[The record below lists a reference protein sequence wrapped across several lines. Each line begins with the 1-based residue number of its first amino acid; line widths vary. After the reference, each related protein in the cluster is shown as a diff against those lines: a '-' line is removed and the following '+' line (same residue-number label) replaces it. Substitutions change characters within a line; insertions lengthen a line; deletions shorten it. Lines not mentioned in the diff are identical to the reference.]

1 MVTAS
6 MMEVILLVSAS
17 LSLLTSAII
26 FVYFRKMKE
35 ISRRYVEA
43 KDIVGH
49 VILSFKADLQKQGDR
64 IHSVSQAVKSLSS
77 ETRDSKM
84 FQEFRGELNGIR
96 DGLSSASDSVVKLSA
111 ETDELTKRVERLM
124 SQQLEDEKKIA
135 LLESS
140 RGKEAGVGERIEA
153 AIPIRKDTAL
163 SGLTD
168 TELRVLEILATEGAK
183 TANRIREEIGL
194 TREHTGRLMKSLYA
208 RGYAERRTDRLPYTY
223 RIKGEMLNILK
234 KSRTNSGPT

>member
-1 MVTAS
+1 
-6 MMEVILLVSAS
+6 MEVALLVSAS

-26 FVYFRKMKE
+26 FLYFRKMKE

-64 IHSVSQAVKSLSS
+64 ILSVSQAVASLSS
-77 ETRDSKM
+77 KTRGSKM

-96 DGLSSASDSVVKLSA
+96 DGFSSASDSVVRLSA
-111 ETDELTKRVERLM
+111 ETDELSKRVKQLM
-124 SQQLEDEKKIA
+124 SQQLEDEKKIV

-140 RGKEAGVGERIEA
+140 RGKEAGVGERIQA
-153 AIPIRKDTAL
+153 AIPIRRDTAL

-168 TELRVLEILATEGAK
+168 TELRVLEILATEGEK
-183 TANRIREEIGL
+183 TANKIREEIDL

-208 RGYAERRTDRLPYTY
+208 RGYAERRTDRLPNTY

-234 KSRTNSGPT
+234 ESRTNSRAT

>member
-1 MVTAS
+1 
-6 MMEVILLVSAS
+6 MMEVTLLVSAS

-64 IHSVSQAVKSLSS
+64 ILSVSQAVESLSS
-77 ETRDSKM
+77 KTRGSKM

-96 DGLSSASDSVVKLSA
+96 DGLSSSSDSVVRLSA

-140 RGKEAGVGERIEA
+140 RGKDAGVGERIQA
-153 AIPIRKDTAL
+153 AIPITKDAAL

-168 TELRVLEILATEGAK
+168 TELRVLEILATEGEK
-183 TANRIREEIGL
+183 TANRIREEIDL

-234 KSRTNSGPT
+234 KSRANSRAT

>member
-1 MVTAS
+1 
-6 MMEVILLVSAS
+6 MMEVTLLVSAS

-64 IHSVSQAVKSLSS
+64 ILSVSQAVESLSS
-77 ETRDSKM
+77 ETRGSKI
-84 FQEFRGELNGIR
+84 FQEFRGELDGIR
-96 DGLSSASDSVVKLSA
+96 DGLSSASDSVVRLSA

-140 RGKEAGVGERIEA
+140 RGKEAGVGERIQA
-153 AIPIRKDTAL
+153 AIPITKDAAL

-168 TELRVLEILATEGAK
+168 TELRVLEILATEGEK
-183 TANRIREEIGL
+183 TANRIREEIDL

-234 KSRTNSGPT
+234 KSRTNSAAT

>member
-1 MVTAS
+1 
-6 MMEVILLVSAS
+6 MEVTLLVSAS

-64 IHSVSQAVKSLSS
+64 ILSVSQAVESLSS
-77 ETRDSKM
+77 KTRGSKM

-96 DGLSSASDSVVKLSA
+96 DGLSSSSDSVVRLSA

-140 RGKEAGVGERIEA
+140 RGKDAGVGERIQA
-153 AIPIRKDTAL
+153 AIPITKDAAL

-168 TELRVLEILATEGAK
+168 TELRVLEILATEGEK
-183 TANRIREEIGL
+183 TANRIREEIDL

-234 KSRTNSGPT
+234 KSRANSRAT

>member
-1 MVTAS
+1 
-6 MMEVILLVSAS
+6 MEVALLVSAS

-26 FVYFRKMKE
+26 FLYFRKMKE

-64 IHSVSQAVKSLSS
+64 IRSVSQAVESLSS
-77 ETRDSKM
+77 KTRGSKT

-96 DGLSSASDSVVKLSA
+96 DGLSSASDSVVRLSA
-111 ETDELTKRVERLM
+111 ETHELTKRVEQLM

-140 RGKEAGVGERIEA
+140 RGKEAGVGERIRA

-168 TELRVLEILATEGAK
+168 TELRVLEILATEGEK
-183 TANRIREEIGL
+183 TANKIREEIDL

-223 RIKGEMLNILK
+223 RIKGEMLSILK

>member
-1 MVTAS
+1 
-6 MMEVILLVSAS
+6 MMEVTLLVSAS
-17 LSLLTSAII
+17 LSLLTSGII

-35 ISRRYVEA
+35 ISKRYVEA

-49 VILSFKADLQKQGDR
+49 VILSFKADLQKQRDR
-64 IHSVSQAVKSLSS
+64 IRSVSQAVESLSS
-77 ETRDSKM
+77 ETRGSKM
-84 FQEFRGELNGIR
+84 FQEFRGELDGIR
-96 DGLSSASDSVVKLSA
+96 DGLSSASDSVVRLSA

-124 SQQLEDEKKIA
+124 SQQLEDAKKIA

-140 RGKEAGVGERIEA
+140 RGKEAGVGERIQA
-153 AIPIRKDTAL
+153 AIPITKDAAL

-168 TELRVLEILATEGAK
+168 TELRVLEILATEGEK
-183 TANRIREEIGL
+183 TANRIREEIDL

-234 KSRTNSGPT
+234 KSRTNSAAT